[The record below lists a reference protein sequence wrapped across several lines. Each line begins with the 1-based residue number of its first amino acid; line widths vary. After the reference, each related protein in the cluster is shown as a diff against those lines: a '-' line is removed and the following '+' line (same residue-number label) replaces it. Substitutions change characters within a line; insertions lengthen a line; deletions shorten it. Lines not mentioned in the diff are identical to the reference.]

1 MKNKILSCLCLAMSL
16 MFSVGCES
24 VAPYPKPNENSSR
37 ALLILCIDDSLGNN
51 ALENTAFEPEEEKDT
66 TLSLKAKIY
75 HDNAPLNSYFELT
88 KKNDIYKVKPWNQK
102 NILFFF
108 HDSTAY
114 KNSWTGSFQ
123 RTYRLGVRIPKLFS
137 DNKYHF
143 FDLSY
148 LYEKGK
154 VKLLSAT
161 FEGEKVKVKNY
172 PPVED
177 KLSFTRGEDIMYLTY
192 RPKR

>member
-1 MKNKILSCLCLAMSL
+1 MSL

-24 VAPYPKPNENSSR
+24 VAPYPKPNEYSSK
-37 ALLILCIDDSLGNN
+37 ALLELSIADSLGNN
-51 ALENTAFEPEEEKDT
+51 ALENTAFQPQEGEDT
-66 TLSLKAKIY
+66 TLSFKAKIY
-75 HDNAPLNSYFELT
+75 HDNSPLPLEFSVFSGSATDFPDPLERKRL
-88 KKNDIYKVKPWNQK
+88 IFV
-102 NILFFF
+102 F

-161 FEGEKVKVKNY
+161 FEGQKVKVKNY

-177 KLSFTRGEDIMYLTY
+177 KLSFIRGEDIMYLTY